1 MMRKVETLN
10 QKAVKFN
17 VVESEASFIK
27 LYRYNNKSLFTLKI
41 KTEWTVTGSLS
52 TTSHETQNTKQYL
65 NVMPYI
71 HYPQK

>member
-41 KTEWTVTGSLS
+41 KTE
-52 TTSHETQNTKQYL
+52 
-65 NVMPYI
+65 
-71 HYPQK
+71 